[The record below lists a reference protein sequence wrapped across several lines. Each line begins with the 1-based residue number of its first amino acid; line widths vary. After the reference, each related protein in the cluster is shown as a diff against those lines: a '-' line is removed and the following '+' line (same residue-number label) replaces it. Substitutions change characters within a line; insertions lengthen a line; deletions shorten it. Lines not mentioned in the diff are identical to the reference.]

1 MLLDTLKEEDSISLA
16 GDDLMKTLNE
26 IAQKSA
32 TERPLMDC
40 QAIFHSPLIGK
51 IEKEKLNSKERRS
64 SQQIQFVEKEALQCR
79 ANSLKR
85 AMHNIVDY
93 SKQLK
98 EKRYSMHCENMCVFT
113 SSSSD
118 TSPWSSPVPPINI
131 ISPSVS
137 TTQLTCLSPLP
148 DFRID
153 SVDEYFFY
161 SLNLPVPKQFADSR
175 RSSGVSENVVQDEK
189 GSRSSVAS
197 STSLT
202 TTTTT
207 TAIKIDENMEIFQLC
222 KNQDKTSSVPT
233 TSDSSDLNF
242 SRIGYL
248 AYSETEQRDDGFGF
262 MPFEVY
268 ERNLLRTQS
277 SAVAAAVASSSSS
290 ATNSC
295 SLTTNLTITTDTFT
309 TIKSSEIVNNTNS
322 NNLLQIPQTNI
333 AIERI
338 HNPSVV
344 AGAAGLNIADNVYES
359 ESITLIDIDQPVN
372 G

>member
-32 TERPLMDC
+32 TERPLMDS
-40 QAIFHSPLIGK
+40 QAIFHSPIGK
-51 IEKEKLNSKERRS
+51 IEKEKLNTKERRS

-85 AMHNIVDY
+85 AMNSIAEY
-93 SKQLK
+93 SRQLQ
-98 EKRYSMHCENMCVFT
+98 EKRYSIHCENMCVFT

-153 SVDEYFFY
+153 SVDEYFFN
-161 SLNLPVPKQFADSR
+161 SLHNLPVPKQFADSR
-175 RSSGVSENVVQDEK
+175 RSSGVAETSSDEK
-189 GSRSSVAS
+189 GATLTVGSGSSATPS
-197 STSLT
+197 ALSLL
-202 TTTTT
+202 
-207 TAIKIDENMEIFQLC
+207 TAIKIVDENADIFQLC
-222 KNQDKTSSVPT
+222 SKPDSKKDFLPDTE
-233 TSDSSDLNF
+233 SDSSNF
-242 SRIGYL
+242 NRIGYM

-268 ERNLLRTQS
+268 ERNLLRNQT
-277 SAVAAAVASSSSS
+277 AA
-290 ATNSC
+290 ATNSNQ
-295 SLTTNLTITTDTFT
+295 SSNQSITTVTEPTT
-309 TIKSSEIVNNTNS
+309 TIKSTELATSSSSCIT
-322 NNLLQIPQTNI
+322 NLLQIPQTNI
-333 AIERI
+333 SIERI
-338 HNPSVV
+338 HMPLTLSTASGTNGSD
-344 AGAAGLNIADNVYES
+344 NIYES
-359 ESITLIDIDQPVN
+359 ESITLIDIDQPVSTYF
-372 G
+372 